1 MKLMVHEMP
10 TALSTGR
17 VGRSWCGTAYR
28 VTNLCMLVV
37 AAVVLIA
44 PTGCDET
51 DDEQVMQRLLDA
63 ERARCDRLV
72 ASLRTDL
79 ARQEA
84 QRRGAETDY
93 DGAVLIWGGTAAALF
108 IAILL
113 IARER
118 RGRRVIDRV
127 LHMILHRGDPSRR
140 ANREP

>member
-1 MKLMVHEMP
+1 
-10 TALSTGR
+10 
-17 VGRSWCGTAYR
+17 
-28 VTNLCMLVV
+28 MLVV

-51 DDEQVMQRLLDA
+51 DDEEMMQRLLDA

-72 ASLRTDL
+72 ASLRSDL
-79 ARQEA
+79 ARREA
-84 QRRGAETDY
+84 EMRGAETDY
-93 DGAVLIWGGTAAALF
+93 QGAVLVWGGTAAALF

-118 RGRRVIDRV
+118 RGRRVMDRI
-127 LHMILHRGDPSRR
+127 LRMILHRGDQSRS